1 MSDSRSPLDD
11 PSARQTDPGQGPLA
25 QPSGVP
31 RRHAVTVL
39 GLAAL
44 AAATGCG
51 SGHVARRR
59 LEPLH
64 PGDLA
69 AVPGRRL
76 PSPSEPPS
84 LVAPDSGGMVGLRP
98 RRQWARGEPQA
109 VLMNRMKPVRSIT
122 IHHDGMPPV
131 ALTSPAAVAGRIELI
146 RAGHRA
152 RGWGDIGYHL
162 IVDPL
167 GNAWQGRPLVW
178 QGAHVKDRNEGNVGI
193 LVLGNFEVSRPTDAQ
208 LATLADSIATLRRF
222 YRVPT
227 RSIHTHREWPGANT
241 LCPGRNLQ
249 ARMSGVRRQIG

>member
-1 MSDSRSPLDD
+1 MPDPRPADLDLSERRFDAEERSSTRTSLV
-11 PSARQTDPGQGPLA
+11 ARRDA
-25 QPSGVP
+25 I
-31 RRHAVTVL
+31 AFL
-39 GLAAL
+39 GLTAL

-69 AVPGRRL
+69 GVPGRRL
-76 PSPSEPPS
+76 PSPSERPS

-131 ALTSPAAVAGRIELI
+131 ALTSPVAVAGRIELI

-162 IVDPL
+162 ILDPL

-193 LVLGNFEVSRPTDAQ
+193 LVLSNFEVGRPTAAQ
-208 LATLADSIATLRRF
+208 LATLADSIGTLRRF

-249 ARMSGVRRQIG
+249 ARMDGVRRQIG